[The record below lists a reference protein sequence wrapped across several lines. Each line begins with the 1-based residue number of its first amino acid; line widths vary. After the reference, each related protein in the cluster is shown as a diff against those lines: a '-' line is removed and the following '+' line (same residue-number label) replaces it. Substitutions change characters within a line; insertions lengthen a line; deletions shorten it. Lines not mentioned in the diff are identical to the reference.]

1 MNTKNSTNISL
12 WKKFGNGIMKILKF
26 FQKKLATFSSKYPR
40 ISELIQLTFIYYF
53 ALIDLLYGILSN
65 VFTLGYFPEILREV
79 YPTIKA
85 ILTNPLIQMWN
96 SPEKIFFLSYLAI
109 EIIVVRPV
117 FKFSKLV
124 KYNVLLIFALLM
136 IQGLVISYW
145 DLLFHREIAT
155 AVTKWIFDESGFIY
169 TDKFLSILLFFCTF
183 LLFIL
188 FYSYL
193 YIRAISGKFATF
205 PGMEWLTDS
214 IAFWLKIKTPTMR
227 MGFRKKKND
236 GKDKK
241 K

>member
-1 MNTKNSTNISL
+1 M
-12 WKKFGNGIMKILKF
+12 
-26 FQKKLATFSSKYPR
+26 AT
-40 ISELIQLTFIYYF
+40 LH
-53 ALIDLLYGILSN
+53 N
-65 VFTLGYFPEILREV
+65 H
-79 YPTIKA
+79 
-85 ILTNPLIQMWN
+85 
-96 SPEKIFFLSYLAI
+96 SY
-109 EIIVVRPV
+109 
-117 FKFSKLV
+117 SKLI

-183 LLFIL
+183 LIFIL

-193 YIRAISGKFATF
+193 YLKALSGKFATF

-227 MGFRKKKND
+227 MGFRKKKKD

>member
-1 MNTKNSTNISL
+1 MMSNNSTNISF
-12 WKKFGNGIMKILKF
+12 WKSLKKAIVSILKSI
-26 FQKKLATFSSKYPR
+26 QKNLLNVSTKYPR
-40 ISELIQLTFIYYF
+40 ISEVIQLSFIYYF
-53 ALIDLLYGILSN
+53 AFVDLLYGILSN
-65 VFTLGYFPEILREV
+65 VFALGYFPEILRDV

-85 ILTNPLIQMWN
+85 ILTNPLFQMWN

-109 EIIVVRPV
+109 EVIVVRPV
-117 FKFSKLV
+117 FNFSKLF

-183 LLFIL
+183 FLFL
-188 FYSYL
+188 SFYFYL
-193 YIRAISGKFATF
+193 YIRAINGKFATF

-227 MGFRKKKND
+227 MGFRKKKKGN
-236 GKDKK
+236 KDK
-241 K
+241 

>member
-1 MNTKNSTNISL
+1 MTSNNSTKLSF
-12 WKKFGNGIMKILKF
+12 WKNLSKGIIRVLKNL
-26 FQKKLATFSSKYPR
+26 QKGLTAFSIKYPR
-40 ISELIQLTFIYYF
+40 LSEIIQLSFIYYF

-65 VFTLGYFPEILREV
+65 VFALGYFPETLRSV
-79 YPTIKA
+79 YPLIIG

-109 EIIVVRPV
+109 EIIVIRPA

-136 IQGLVISYW
+136 IQGLVLSYW

-155 AVTKWIFDESGFIY
+155 GATKWIFDESGFIS
-169 TDKFLSILLFFCTF
+169 TDKFLSILIF
-183 LLFIL
+183 LSTFIL
-188 FYSYL
+188 FIFFYAYL
-193 YIRAISGKFATF
+193 YLRALNGKFATF

-227 MGFRKKKND
+227 LGFRKKKK
-236 GKDKK
+236 GDKNK
-241 K
+241 

>member
-1 MNTKNSTNISL
+1 MSTKNETSSSFFKSIKATFL
-12 WKKFGNGIMKILKF
+12 KILKSIL
-26 FQKKLATFSSKYPR
+26 QSCTNFSLKYPNL
-40 ISELIQLTFIYYF
+40 SEIIQLSFIYYF
-53 ALIDLLYGILSN
+53 AVIDLLYGILNN
-65 VFTLGYFPEILREV
+65 VLALGYFPEILRGV
-79 YPTIKA
+79 YPSIKA
-85 ILTNPLIQMWN
+85 ILSNPLLQMWN
-96 SPEKIFFLSYLAI
+96 SPEKIFFLSYVAI
-109 EIIVVRPV
+109 ELIVVRPV

-183 LLFIL
+183 IL
-188 FYSYL
+188 FLSFYFYL
-193 YIRAISGKFATF
+193 YIRAINGKFATF

-227 MGFRKKKND
+227 MGFRKKKKGN
-236 GKDKK
+236 KDK
-241 K
+241 